1 MKTLHT
7 AKPKNEQN
15 QKSLDKI
22 LEEMSSQNESLG
34 NKQMSLSQMK
44 MLTKKKPSVDQLPPS
59 QADSKSNTEIKTKS
73 Q

>member
-7 AKPKNEQN
+7 TKPKNEQN

-44 MLTKKKPSVDQLPPS
+44 MLTKKKPSVDQLPPN
-59 QADSKSNTEIKTKS
+59 QADSKPNTEAKTKS